1 MRAQLLHLSGP
12 LRGRTVT
19 YEARVVHI
27 GSATDVEARIVSP
40 AVAPLHAQ
48 IEFVEE
54 ECQFHVKRGGGQVFV
69 NGAEVSEVILQDGD
83 QLELGAG
90 GPMVRFHIY
99 VPIGAVCKPMRRML
113 VDAVDVARVS
123 GGAAATQSLGRDLL
137 TQASPQL
144 KVVFPLA
151 VVAGAFL
158 AGWLG
163 GLLGQPDRELM
174 VTRAELEALREQQ
187 AKQQPVD
194 TVTHA
199 ELETLR
205 EQQKK
210 QQEDVARLARAN
222 AIIRLIQRELSRGVC
237 LMHGVYRLRQ
247 ADGSWFQP
255 DTEPFEIEYS
265 GSGFLATA
273 AGHVITNR
281 HVVAPWL
288 EDRAVMQ
295 LVERGAEPVFVHLTA
310 TFPDKQPLD
319 VPVDS
324 ILRRKDDLD
333 VAVVQLPADQLAG
346 VPVLRLHDGPV
357 EGDDQTAIV
366 VGYPTGLAVLLARA
380 EDAFVDALRQRSA
393 SMTETIAELAAT
405 KQIMP
410 TITRGVVST
419 VQENKIT
426 YDAVTTHGGSGG
438 PVFDTSGDVIAVN
451 YAIMV
456 SFSGANFG
464 VPIRYARE
472 LLPQDALPK

>member
-19 YEARVVHI
+19 YEARVVRI
-27 GSATDVEARIVSP
+27 GSGADVEACIASP
-40 AVAPLHAQ
+40 AVVPLHAQ
-48 IEFVEE
+48 IEFVEQ

-69 NGAEVSEVILQDGD
+69 NGAEVTEVILQDGD

-113 VDAVDVARVS
+113 VDAADVARVS
-123 GGAAATQSLGRDLL
+123 GGAAATRSFGRDLL
-137 TQASPQL
+137 TQASTQL
-144 KVVFPLA
+144 KIAFPLA

-163 GLLGQPDRELM
+163 GWIGGQSDRELI
-174 VTRAELEALREQQ
+174 VTRAELEELRAQQ
-187 AKQQPVD
+187 AKQQQPVD
-194 TVTHA
+194 AVTHA

-222 AIIRLIQRELSRGVC
+222 AIIRRIQRELSRGVC
-237 LMHGVYRLRQ
+237 LMHGIYRLRQ
-247 ADGSWFQP
+247 ADGTWFQP
-255 DTEPFEIEYS
+255 DTEPFEIEYT

-273 AGHVITNR
+273 HGHVITNR

-295 LVERGAEPVFVHLTA
+295 LVERGARPEFVHLTA
-310 TFPDKQPLD
+310 TFPNKEPIP

-324 ILRRKDDLD
+324 ITRRKDELD
-333 VAVVQLPADQLAG
+333 VAVVQLPVEPLAG
-346 VPVLRLHDGPV
+346 VPVLGLHDGPL

-380 EDAFVDALRQRSA
+380 EDTFVDALRERSA
-393 SMTETIAELAAT
+393 SMTETIAELATT

-419 VQENKIT
+419 VQENKLT

-438 PVFDTSGDVIAVN
+438 PVFDTNGDVIAVN

-464 VPIRYARE
+464 VPIRFARE
-472 LLPQDALPK
+472 LLPQ